1 MELTSKYSEA
11 CNIKIEHI
19 EFSNNVLS
27 QDECIDRYAKSKQ
40 EKIVYNNFTEYGIYP
55 TVSARIFYDST
66 KDLERD
72 EEMIFCNNYLGMSS
86 SIIIVKG
93 V

>member
-1 MELTSKYSEA
+1 MVFIQL
-11 CNIKIEHI
+11 
-19 EFSNNVLS
+19 
-27 QDECIDRYAKSKQ
+27 
-40 EKIVYNNFTEYGIYP
+40 
-55 TVSARIFYDST
+55 SARIFYEFT